1 MQRSWGWLSVAYEQI
16 LVYRDGAVGRVQL
29 NRPEALNA
37 LNSGL
42 MGELVD
48 AFRTFE
54 SDPTIGCLLLHGN
67 ENAFAAGADIKE
79 MVEQGAI
86 DMYLHDFISLWDQVS
101 RVTKPIVA
109 AVSGFCL
116 GGGAELA
123 MICDII
129 VASETAR
136 FGQPEINIGVLPGAG
151 GTQRLTRAVGKS
163 LAMEMVLSGRMISAE
178 EAKAAGLVSR
188 VVPVE
193 HYLTEAQR
201 LAAEIAAKSPVALRL
216 AKEAVLQSF
225 EGSLTGGLAY
235 ERRLFAMSFA
245 SEDQKE
251 GMRAFAAKRK
261 PEWKGR

>member
-1 MQRSWGWLSVAYEQI
+1 MGYEQI
-16 LVYRDGAVGRVQL
+16 LVHREGAVGRIQL

-37 LNSGL
+37 LNSRL
-42 MGELVD
+42 MTELVD
-48 AFRTFE
+48 ACRTLE
-54 SDPTIGCLLLHGN
+54 SDPAIGCLLLHGN
-67 ENAFAAGADIKE
+67 EKAFAAGADIKE
-79 MVEQGAI
+79 MADRSAI
-86 DMYLHDFISLWDQVS
+86 DMYTRDFIALWDEVS

-188 VVPVE
+188 VVPAE

-201 LAAEIAAKSPVALRL
+201 LAAEIAAKSPIALRL

-225 EGSLTGGLAY
+225 EGSLAGGLAF
-235 ERRLFAMSFA
+235 ERRLFALAFA

-251 GMRAFAAKRK
+251 GMSAFTAKRK
-261 PEWKGR
+261 PEWRGR